1 MNKIKVLIFVLSSFA
16 VLLLTADMFYLPF
29 RAADRRILKNSYI
42 TPAGEY
48 GIWRKP
54 YNNIPGHFHSGI
66 DFKNPGSRPGEIEP
80 VFSCSRGKVISV
92 LNNGS
97 SSSVII
103 RHSHNG
109 GYIYSTYTHV
119 CDIVVN
125 PGDSV
130 SHRSVIASFIDKPHL
145 DIWGEYLNH
154 LHFEILKTEPVYIG
168 IKENEKTYISYSIEC
183 RSSKQLNEL
192 FYNPRLFFIFDMH

>member
-1 MNKIKVLIFVLSSFA
+1 MNKIKVLILLISSLTVLI
-16 VLLLTADMFYLPF
+16 LTADMFYLPF
-29 RAADRRILKNSYI
+29 RASDRRVLKDRYI
-42 TPAGEY
+42 TPSGEY

-80 VFSCSRGKVISV
+80 VFSCSSGRVVSV

-103 RHSHNG
+103 RHRHNG
-109 GYIYSTYTHV
+109 GYIYSTYTHIT
-119 CDIVVN
+119 DIVVS

-145 DIWGEYLNH
+145 DVWGEYLNH
-154 LHFEILKTEPVYIG
+154 LHFEILKKEPMYIG
-168 IKENEKTYISYSIEC
+168 IRQNTKTYLSYSIEC
-183 RSSKQLNEL
+183 RTGKQLNEL
-192 FYNPRLFFIFDMH
+192 FYNPRLFFIFDMY